1 MSKDKIRISPK
12 INTFADVTKSLQD
25 IEKIVNKLIDSSSS
39 EAEKELLETEGETGD
54 IQITQ
59 NTDKSYSFEVRTE
72 EGWKTPVIG
81 NSAIKFKDKPSSISK
96 NQEKSI
102 DEIEAEDISTG
113 DSQAN
118 LTTFDEKANKFI
130 LARPDYDSGWV
141 DMTNTDTT
149 GTHDLGSVPILGIWQ
164 ISNDSGTT
172 VQFERI
178 HDDNDNSVLN
188 VTSSAWGIYGNG
200 DYGYWANGGS
210 SFTAINYTGFKARV
224 LLWK

>member
-1 MSKDKIRISPK
+1 MSKDKVRISPK

-102 DEIEAEDISTG
+102 DEIEVEDISTG

-118 LTTFDEKANKFI
+118 LTTFDEKTNKFI
-130 LARPDYDSGWV
+130 LPRPDYDSGWV
-141 DMTNTDTT
+141 AANQDTT
-149 GTHDLGSVPILGIWQ
+149 VIITHNLQ
-164 ISNDSGTT
+164 
-172 VQFERI
+172 
-178 HDDNDNSVLN
+178 
-188 VTSSAWGIYGNG
+188 
-200 DYGYWANGGS
+200 
-210 SFTAINYTGFKARV
+210 NYK
-224 LLWK
+224 